1 MSTGEKLNV
10 TELDFDQIKSNLVE
24 YFKTSDSD
32 FTDWDFEG
40 SNLNTILDMLAY
52 NTHYN
57 AMTAH
62 LALNESFI
70 DSAQLRSSVVSAAK
84 LLSYTPRSVSASSV
98 VLEGIFNASENAPP
112 RLTLERGTKFRVSGN
127 DSQFNYVL
135 LDNVINLN
143 LENGYYIIDEETSD
157 EFRLYEGRLVSTS
170 FPANG
175 SNNSTRYEI
184 SDTNID
190 ISTLK
195 VRVYPTQNKAA
206 ASPAVFNQWSNEI
219 NATKNSLIYFISE
232 NSFGRYEIQFGNDSF
247 GRALT

>member
-84 LLSYTPRSVSASSV
+84 LLSYTPRSVSAKQCC
-98 VLEGIFNASENAPP
+98 I
-112 RLTLERGTKFRVSGN
+112 RR
-127 DSQFNYVL
+127 
-135 LDNVINLN
+135 
-143 LENGYYIIDEETSD
+143 
-157 EFRLYEGRLVSTS
+157 
-170 FPANG
+170 
-175 SNNSTRYEI
+175 
-184 SDTNID
+184 NI
-190 ISTLK
+190 
-195 VRVYPTQNKAA
+195 
-206 ASPAVFNQWSNEI
+206 
-219 NATKNSLIYFISE
+219 
-232 NSFGRYEIQFGNDSF
+232 
-247 GRALT
+247 